1 MRILLLKP
9 YAGRTKELELCQRV
23 ARPDTELEFRNLEG
37 EFPVSHVHHRY
48 FRYQA
53 IDRTLEHIMRAE
65 QEGFDGVCIAC
76 GADPGLLEAREL
88 VNIPVTSTFES
99 GGHIASTM
107 GQKFSVLT
115 TVFYAVPNMEELAR
129 LYGFDHKLASVRS
142 LRIPGRN
149 LYAGRTSPEQI
160 VDRINEVAE
169 QCFEQDGAEVI
180 LLTATLAATIYAEAG
195 LAPVT
200 RNGMPI
206 IDAMVAAFKQVE
218 MMVDLHRLGEIPPV
232 SRVSAFRE
240 PHEPEYRAMR
250 KSLGRPLYR
259 GLADEPDPSRDE

>member
-9 YAGRTKELELCQRV
+9 YAGRTKELDLCQRV
-23 ARPDTELEFRNLEG
+23 ARPDTEIEFRNLEG
-37 EFPVSHVHHRY
+37 EFPISHVHHRY

-115 TVFYAVPNMEELAR
+115 TVFYAIPNMEELAR
-129 LYGFDHKLASVRS
+129 LYGFGHKLASVRS

-149 LYAGRTSPEQI
+149 LYAGRTTPEEI
-160 VDRINEVAE
+160 VERINEVAE
-169 QCFEQDGAEVI
+169 QCFEEDGAEVI

-206 IDAMVAAFKQVE
+206 VDAMVAAFKQVE
-218 MMVDLHRLGEIPPV
+218 MMVDLHKLGGIPPV

-259 GLADEPDPSRDE
+259 GLPEEPDSSS

>member
-23 ARPDTELEFRNLEG
+23 ARPDTEIEFRNLEG
-37 EFPVSHVHHRY
+37 EFPIRHVHHRY
-48 FRYQA
+48 FRHQA
-53 IDRTLEHIMRAE
+53 IDPALEHIMRAE
-65 QEGFDGVCIAC
+65 NEGFDGVCIAC
-76 GADPGLLEAREL
+76 GADPGLMEAREL

-115 TVFYAVPNMEELAR
+115 TVHYAVPNMEELAR
-129 LYGFDHKLASVRS
+129 MYGFGHKLASVRS
-142 LRIPGRN
+142 LRIPGRD
-149 LYAGRTSPEQI
+149 LYGGATKPELI
-160 VDRINEVAE
+160 VERINELAE
-169 QCFEQDGAEVI
+169 QCYAEDGAEVI

-206 IDAMVAAFKQVE
+206 VDSMIAAFKMVE
-218 MMVDLHRLGEIPPV
+218 MMVDLHKLGGIPPV
-232 SRVSAFRE
+232 SRISSFRE

-250 KSLGRPLYR
+250 AAQGRRLYR
-259 GLADEPDPSRDE
+259 GLSDDDGSE

>member
-9 YAGRTKELELCQRV
+9 YAGRTRELELCQRV
-23 ARPDTELEFRNLEG
+23 ARPDTQIEFRNLEG
-37 EFPVSHVHHRY
+37 EFPISHVHHRY
-48 FRYQA
+48 FRYKA
-53 IDRTLEHIMRAE
+53 IDHVLEHVMRAE

-88 VNIPVTSTFES
+88 INIPITSTFES

-115 TVFYAVPNMEELAR
+115 TVYYAIPNMEELAR

-149 LYAGRTSPEQI
+149 LYGGKTSPDEI
-160 VDRINEVAE
+160 VARINEVAR
-169 QCFEQDGAEVI
+169 QCFEEDGAEVI

-195 LAPVT
+195 LKPIT
-200 RNGMPI
+200 DNGMPI
-206 IDAMVAAFKQVE
+206 VDSMVAAFKMVE
-218 MMVDLHRLGEIPPV
+218 MMVDLHQLGGIPPI

-240 PHEPEYRAMR
+240 PYEPEYRAMR
-250 KSLGRPLYR
+250 SSINRPLYR
-259 GLADEPDPSRDE
+259 GLPENPGESSD